1 MAKFSD
7 VITLHDMEPVG
18 NEEGVVVNASVNERT
33 IFFNRHRVSMAA
45 RMAGSSEGIK
55 RIASGQVRTVD
66 YRGEEHAVLDGI
78 EYTVAD
84 ANNQGELTTLTLERK
99 LANG

>member
-7 VITLHDMEPVG
+7 IIILHDMAPVR
-18 NEEGVVVNASVNERT
+18 NEEGVVVNQRVNERT
-33 IFFNRHRVSMAA
+33 VFFNRHRVSMAA

-55 RIASGQVRTVD
+55 HIASGQIRTID
-66 YRGEEHAVLDGI
+66 YQGEEYAVLDGI
-78 EYTVAD
+78 EYSVD